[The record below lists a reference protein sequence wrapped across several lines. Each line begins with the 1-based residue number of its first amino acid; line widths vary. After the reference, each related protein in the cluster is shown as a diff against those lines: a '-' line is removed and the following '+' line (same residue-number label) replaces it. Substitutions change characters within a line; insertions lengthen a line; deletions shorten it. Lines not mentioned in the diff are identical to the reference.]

1 MVSQISV
8 VINTLNEEKNIKR
21 AISSVDWADEIIV
34 CDMHSTDKTVQ
45 IAKKLGAK
53 VFEYEFVDF
62 VEPARN
68 FAISKAT
75 GDWILILDPDEEI
88 PNSLGD
94 RLREIASKMS
104 EINYVKIPRKNLIFG
119 KWIKSSGWWPDLNI
133 RFFKKGKVEWT
144 NRIHRP
150 PQVEGEGIELE
161 AKEELAT
168 THHHYQS
175 VDQFLERMIRYT
187 KVQANELVEEGYR
200 FDWKDLIKKPLEE
213 FLGRFFASRG
223 YEDGWHG
230 LALSLLQAFSFLIV
244 YLRVWE
250 IEKFRVGEVNLKELE
265 DLSKE
270 SGNQIKYWFKYG
282 NLSKNPFKRFFQK
295 VKSKV

>member
-8 VINTLNEEKNIKR
+8 VINTRNEEKNIKR
-21 AISSVDWADEIIV
+21 AIKSADWADEIIV

-45 IAKKLGAK
+45 IAKKMGAK

-62 VEPARN
+62 VEPTRN

-119 KWIKSSGWWPDLNI
+119 KWIRSSGWWTDLNI
-133 RFFKKGKVEWT
+133 RFFRKGKVEWT
-144 NRIHRP
+144 NKIHRP
-150 PQVEGEGIELE
+150 PKTIGEGIDLE
-161 AKEELAT
+161 AEEKFAII
-168 THHHYQS
+168 HYHYSS
-175 VDQFLERMIRYT
+175 VTQFLERLIRYT

-213 FLGRFFASRG
+213 FLGRFFAQKG
-223 YEDGWHG
+223 YEEGVHG

-250 IEKFRVGEVNLKELE
+250 KELHKEGQINLKELE
-265 DLSKE
+265 GLSHE
-270 SGNQIKYWFKYG
+270 SGMQINYWFKYG
-282 NLSKNPFKRFFQK
+282 NLSKNLFKRFFQK